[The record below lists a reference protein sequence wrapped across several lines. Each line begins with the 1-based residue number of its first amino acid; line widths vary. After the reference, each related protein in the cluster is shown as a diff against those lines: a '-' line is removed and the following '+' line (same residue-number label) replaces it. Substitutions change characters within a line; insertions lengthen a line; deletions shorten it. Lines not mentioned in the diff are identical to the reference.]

1 MAYPSMSGD
10 EKMDLIRLV
19 VYEGMQRAWRSSEK
33 DEAMFFCFKVFFVF
47 FDMFFFWLVFRMF
60 QDILSRETK

>member
-1 MAYPSMSGD
+1 MAYPSMSGG

-33 DEAMFFCFKVFFVF
+33 DEAMFFFVLRYSLFF
-47 FDMFFFWLVFRMF
+47 
-60 QDILSRETK
+60 

>member
-1 MAYPSMSGD
+1 MAYLSMTGG

-33 DEAMFFCFKVFFVF
+33 DEAMLFLF
-47 FDMFFFWLVFRMF
+47 
-60 QDILSRETK
+60 

>member
-47 FDMFFFWLVFRMF
+47 FFDMLFLVGFCMF
-60 QDILSRETK
+60 